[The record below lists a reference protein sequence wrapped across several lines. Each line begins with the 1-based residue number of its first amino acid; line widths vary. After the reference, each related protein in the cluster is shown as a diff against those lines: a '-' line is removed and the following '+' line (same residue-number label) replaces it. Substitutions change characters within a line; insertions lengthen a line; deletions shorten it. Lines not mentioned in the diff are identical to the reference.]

1 MNKYLYSSNVGMLT
15 NPSMLTYY
23 LTYIISDI
31 NYVILGNPQDT
42 AVLEHALIKSACD
55 DYIIFDNAFNK
66 TYYILL

>member
-1 MNKYLYSSNVGMLT
+1 MNKYLSSSNVGMLT

-42 AVLEHALIKSACD
+42 ALIKSACD

>member
-1 MNKYLYSSNVGMLT
+1 
-15 NPSMLTYY
+15 MLTYY

-31 NYVILGNPQDT
+31 NYVMLVNPQYT
-42 AVLEHALIKSACD
+42 ALIKSACD